1 MSRIEIAKKI
11 NSFEKEFGQT
21 SESLNARSLYHQYNE
36 NFDDAISY
44 AKSALGLDTDNVN
57 SLRVLGDAYLSKY
70 SSKFEELEDTEPRL
84 FTLNDEDFNYK
95 LGLID
100 KNLTKEDFNF
110 VYISKPQNSGGYTLE
125 IEKIIKKNNKH
136 LVYFKEN
143 KPPTGSA
150 NIMAITATYCFLK
163 INNIDKVKVIIK

>member
-1 MSRIEIAKKI
+1 MVQKIKTLCHCSIKKLFKLSFNKLSIFISFLLFSCSSHLIQAEEIKSENLKCGS
-11 NSFEKEFGQT
+11 NSGVTFFEKNG
-21 SESLNARSLYHQYNE
+21 
-36 NFDDAISY
+36 
-44 AKSALGLDTDNVN
+44 
-57 SLRVLGDAYLSKY
+57 
-70 SSKFEELEDTEPRL
+70 L

-125 IEKIIKKNNKH
+125 VEKIIKKNNKH

-163 INNIDKVKVIIK
+163 INNLDKVKVIIK

>member
-1 MSRIEIAKKI
+1 MVQKIKTLFHCSIKKLFKFNFNKLSIFISFLLFSCSSHLIQAEEINPVNLKCGS
-11 NSFEKEFGQT
+11 NSGVTFFEKNG
-21 SESLNARSLYHQYNE
+21 
-36 NFDDAISY
+36 
-44 AKSALGLDTDNVN
+44 
-57 SLRVLGDAYLSKY
+57 
-70 SSKFEELEDTEPRL
+70 L
-84 FTLNDEDFNYK
+84 FTLNDEDFIYK
-95 LGLID
+95 LRLID

-110 VYISKPQNSGGYTLE
+110 IYISKSQNSGGYTLE

-163 INNIDKVKVIIK
+163 INNLDKVKVVIK